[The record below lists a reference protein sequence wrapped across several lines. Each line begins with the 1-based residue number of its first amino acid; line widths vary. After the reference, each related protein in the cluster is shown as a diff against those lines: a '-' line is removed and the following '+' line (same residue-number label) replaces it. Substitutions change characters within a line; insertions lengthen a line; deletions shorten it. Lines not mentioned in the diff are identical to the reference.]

1 MGQPI
6 LAAGHLFR
14 WPKASCARRRVQGD
28 PRGPWGPPHGAIWYK
43 YGVIER
49 RQFMGAAASA
59 GLAAVP
65 AAAAQQNAFIELR
78 YYHMRTGSQTQRTS
92 DFLGK
97 YFLPAAQRL
106 GIGPLGF
113 FGVVIAEGS
122 PFTLALIGYPS
133 ADAFARGTERL
144 AADKEFQQGFDEYN
158 SMTELSYIRMENS
171 LLRAFD
177 CMPSITV
184 PPAGQR
190 PPRIFELRTYESNNA
205 KAAARKI
212 RMFNEGEA
220 AIFQRLGMAPVFF
233 GETLVGRNLPNLTY
247 MLSFESLAARDK
259 LWGAFG
265 ADAAWQKLRAQPGY
279 ADAEIVS
286 NISNAILRPLDFSPI
301 R

>member
-1 MGQPI
+1 MQ
-6 LAAGHLFR
+6 
-14 WPKASCARRRVQGD
+14 
-28 PRGPWGPPHGAIWYK
+28 
-43 YGVIER
+43 R
-49 RQFMGAAASA
+49 RQFVGAAASA

-65 AAAAQQNAFIELR
+65 AAAAPQNAFFELR
-78 YYHMRTGSQTQRTS
+78 YYLMRTGSQTQRTS
-92 DFLGK
+92 DFLSK
-97 YFLPAAQRL
+97 SFLPAAQRL

-113 FGVVIAEGS
+113 FGAVIAQDS
-122 PFTLALIGYPS
+122 PFILALISYPS
-133 ADAFARGTERL
+133 AAAFATRMERL
-144 AADKEFQQGFDEYN
+144 AADKDFQRGFDEYN

-177 CMPSITV
+177 GTPSIAV

-190 PPRIFELRTYESNNA
+190 AARIFELRTYESNNA
-205 KAAARKI
+205 KAAQRKI

-233 GETLVGRNLPNLTY
+233 GETLVGRNLAQPDLY
-247 MLSFESLAARDK
+247 AVVREPGGARQT
-259 LWGAFG
+259 LGRVSARTPSG
-265 ADAAWQKLRAQPGY
+265 RNCGRQPGY

>member
-1 MGQPI
+1 VGRDSSP
-6 LAAGHLFR
+6 AAGLQTR
-14 WPKASCARRRVQGD
+14 PASATC
-28 PRGPWGPPHGAIWYK
+28 YN
-43 YGVIER
+43 YGVMQR
-49 RQFMGAAASA
+49 RQFVRTAASA

-65 AAAAQQNAFIELR
+65 AAAAQPNAFFELR
-78 YYHMRTGSQTQRTS
+78 YYHMRNGSQTQRTA
-92 DFLGK
+92 DFLSK
-97 YFLPAAQRL
+97 HFLPAAQRL

-113 FGVVIAEGS
+113 FGAVVAEGS
-122 PFTLALIGYPS
+122 PFILSLISYPS
-133 ADAFARGTERL
+133 ADAFAGSMARL

-171 LLRAFD
+171 VLRAFD
-177 CMPSITV
+177 CLPSIAQ

-190 PPRIFELRTYESNNA
+190 APRIFELRTYESNNA

-220 AIFQRLGMAPVFF
+220 AIFERLGMAPVFF
-233 GETLVGRNLPNLTY
+233 GETLAGRNLPNLTY
-247 MLSFESLAARDK
+247 MLSFESMAARDK

-279 ADAEIVS
+279 SDAEIVS

>member
-1 MGQPI
+1 MQ
-6 LAAGHLFR
+6 
-14 WPKASCARRRVQGD
+14 
-28 PRGPWGPPHGAIWYK
+28 
-43 YGVIER
+43 R

-59 GLAAVP
+59 GLAAAP
-65 AAAAQQNAFIELR
+65 AAAAQQNAIFELR
-78 YYHMRTGSQTQRTS
+78 YYHMRNGSQTQRTA

-97 YFLPAAQRL
+97 HFLPAAQRL

-113 FGVVIAEGS
+113 FSAVIAEDS
-122 PFTLALIGYPS
+122 PFILALTSYPS
-133 ADAFARGTERL
+133 AAAFAGAAERL
-144 AADKEFQQGFDEYN
+144 AADKEFQRGFDEYN

-177 CMPSITV
+177 GMPSITV
-184 PPAGQR
+184 PPAASR
-190 PPRIFELRTYESNNA
+190 PPRIFELRTYESNNV
-205 KAAARKI
+205 KAAQLKI

-247 MLSFESLAARDK
+247 MLSFESMAARDK

-286 NISNAILRPLDFSPI
+286 NIGNAILRPLDFSPI

>member
-1 MGQPI
+1 MQ
-6 LAAGHLFR
+6 
-14 WPKASCARRRVQGD
+14 
-28 PRGPWGPPHGAIWYK
+28 
-43 YGVIER
+43 R
-49 RQFMGAAASA
+49 RQFVRAAASA

-65 AAAAQQNAFIELR
+65 AAAAPQNAFFELR
-78 YYHMRTGSQTQRTS
+78 YYLMRTGSQAQRTS
-92 DFLGK
+92 DFLSK
-97 YFLPAAQRL
+97 SFLPAAQRL

-113 FGVVIAEGS
+113 FGAVIAQES
-122 PFTLALIGYPS
+122 PFILALISYPS
-133 ADAFARGTERL
+133 AAAFATGMERL
-144 AADKEFQQGFDEYN
+144 AADKDFQRGSDEYN

-177 CMPSITV
+177 GTPSIAV
-184 PPAGQR
+184 PPASQR
-190 PPRIFELRTYESNNA
+190 AGRIFELRTYESNNA
-205 KAAARKI
+205 KAAQRKI

-259 LWGAFG
+259 LWGAFS
-265 ADAAWQKLRAQPGY
+265 ADPEWQKLRAQPGY

-286 NISNAILRPLDFSPI
+286 NISNAILHPLDFSPI

>member
-1 MGQPI
+1 
-6 LAAGHLFR
+6 
-14 WPKASCARRRVQGD
+14 
-28 PRGPWGPPHGAIWYK
+28 
-43 YGVIER
+43 VIER
-49 RQFMGAAASA
+49 RQFVRAAASA

-65 AAAAQQNAFIELR
+65 ASAAQQNAFFELR
-78 YYHMRTGSQTQRTS
+78 YYHMRNGSQTQRTG

-97 YFLPAAQRL
+97 CLLPAAQRL

-113 FGVVIAEGS
+113 FGAVIAEGS
-122 PFTLALIGYPS
+122 PFILTLISYPS
-133 ADAFARGTERL
+133 ADALAHSMERL
-144 AADKEFQQGFDEYN
+144 AADKEFQRGFDEYN
-158 SMTELSYIRMENS
+158 SATELSYIRMDSS

-177 CMPSITV
+177 SVPSVVV

-205 KAAARKI
+205 KAAQRKI

-247 MLSFESLAARDK
+247 MLSFESMAARDK

-265 ADAAWQKLRAQPGY
+265 ADPEWQRLRAQPGY

-286 NISNAILRPLDFSPI
+286 NIGNAILRPLDFSPI

>member
-1 MGQPI
+1 M
-6 LAAGHLFR
+6 H
-14 WPKASCARRRVQGD
+14 
-28 PRGPWGPPHGAIWYK
+28 
-43 YGVIER
+43 R
-49 RQFMGAAASA
+49 RQFVTTAASA
-59 GLAAVP
+59 GLAAGP
-65 AAAAQQNAFIELR
+65 LAAAQQNAFFELR
-78 YYHMRTGSQTQRTS
+78 YYHMRNGSQTQRTA
-92 DFLGK
+92 DFLSK
-97 YFLPAAQRL
+97 HFLPAATRL

-113 FGVVIAEGS
+113 FGAVIAEGS
-122 PFTLALIGYPS
+122 PFILSLASYPS
-133 ADAFARGTERL
+133 AAAFVESMARL
-144 AADKEFQQGFDEYN
+144 ASDKEFQQGFDEYN

-177 CMPSITV
+177 SVPSMAI
-184 PPAGQR
+184 PPAGKR
-190 PPRIFELRTYESNNA
+190 TPRIFELRTYESNNV
-205 KAAARKI
+205 KAAQRKI

-265 ADAAWQKLRAQPGY
+265 ADPEWQKLRAQPGY

>member
-1 MGQPI
+1 MQ
-6 LAAGHLFR
+6 
-14 WPKASCARRRVQGD
+14 
-28 PRGPWGPPHGAIWYK
+28 
-43 YGVIER
+43 R

-65 AAAAQQNAFIELR
+65 AAATQQNAFFELR
-78 YYHMRTGSQTQRTS
+78 YYHMRNGRQTERTA

-97 YFLPAAQRL
+97 HFLPAAQRL

-113 FGVVIAEGS
+113 FGAVIAEGS
-122 PFTLALIGYPS
+122 PFILALISYPS
-133 ADAFARGTERL
+133 AAVFADSSERL
-144 AADKEFQQGFDEYN
+144 AADKDFQRAFDEYN

-177 CMPSITV
+177 STPSIAR
-184 PPAGQR
+184 PPASQR
-190 PPRIFELRTYESNNA
+190 PLRIFELRTYESNNA
-205 KAAARKI
+205 KAAQRKI

-259 LWGAFG
+259 LWSAFG
-265 ADAAWQKLRAQPGY
+265 ADAEWQKLRAQPGY
-279 ADAEIVS
+279 SDAEIVS
-286 NISNAILRPLDFSPI
+286 NIGNAILRPLDFSPI

>member
-1 MGQPI
+1 
-6 LAAGHLFR
+6 
-14 WPKASCARRRVQGD
+14 
-28 PRGPWGPPHGAIWYK
+28 
-43 YGVIER
+43 VIER

-65 AAAAQQNAFIELR
+65 AAAAQQNAFFELR
-78 YYHMRTGSQTQRTS
+78 YYHLRNGSQTQRTA
-92 DFLGK
+92 DFLSK
-97 YFLPAAQRL
+97 HFLPAAERL

-113 FGVVIAEGS
+113 FGAVIAEGS
-122 PFTLALIGYPS
+122 PFILALIGYPS
-133 ADAFARGTERL
+133 AAAFAGGMERL
-144 AADKEFQQGFDEYN
+144 ASDKEFQRGFDEYN
-158 SMTELSYIRMENS
+158 SMTELSYIRMESS

-177 CMPSITV
+177 SMPSIER
-184 PPAGQR
+184 PPAGNR

-205 KAAARKI
+205 KAAQRKI

-247 MLSFESLAARDK
+247 MLSFESMAARDQ
-259 LWGAFG
+259 LWGAFS
-265 ADAAWQKLRAQPGY
+265 ADAEWQKLRAQPGY

>member
-1 MGQPI
+1 M
-6 LAAGHLFR
+6 H
-14 WPKASCARRRVQGD
+14 
-28 PRGPWGPPHGAIWYK
+28 
-43 YGVIER
+43 R
-49 RQFMGAAASA
+49 RQFAKAAASA
-59 GLAAVP
+59 GLAAIP
-65 AAAAQQNAFIELR
+65 AAAAPPNAFFELR

-92 DFLGK
+92 DFLSK

-113 FGVVIAEGS
+113 FGAVIAEGS
-122 PFTLALIGYPS
+122 PFILALISYPS
-133 ADAFARGTERL
+133 AAAFASSTERL
-144 AADKEFQQGFDEYN
+144 AGDKDFAHGFDEYN

-177 CMPSITV
+177 YMPSIAV

-190 PPRIFELRTYESNNA
+190 APRIFELRTYESNNA
-205 KAAARKI
+205 KAAQRKI
-212 RMFNEGEA
+212 RMFNDGEA
-220 AIFQRLGMAPVFF
+220 AIFERLGMQPVFF
-233 GETLVGRNLPNLTY
+233 GETLAGRNLPNLTY
-247 MLSFESLAARDK
+247 MLSFENLAARDK

-265 ADAAWQKLRAQPGY
+265 ADSAWQKLRAQPGY